1 MAYQGANL
9 DIEKA
14 KVDRVLVDKRL
25 ELRGLETVIADGAIS
40 VETPVTMLETDTAGA
55 AIACTLANGNQGQI
69 KIIIFYGDDGD
80 AVVTPANFFN
90 GTTITFDDEG
100 DMWMGIFW
108 AGNWYSLGTPTA
120 TVA

>member
-1 MAYQGANL
+1 MAYQGPKL
-9 DIEKA
+9 DVEQVKTDRLI
-14 KVDRVLVDKRL
+14 VDERL
-25 ELRGLETVIADGAIS
+25 ELGSETVIADGAIS
-40 VETPVTMLETDTAGA
+40 VETPLTLLETDTAGA
-55 AIACTLANGNQGQI
+55 AIACTLANGYSGQM

-108 AGNWYSLGTPTA
+108 AGNWYSVGTPTA